1 MIQKQ
6 PISAARLAFRT
17 VEIKS
22 NADLSP
28 NPVGNRNNV

>member
-1 MIQKQ
+1 MIMAQ
-6 PISAARLAFRT
+6 PIKTAPFAVRT

-28 NPVGNRNNV
+28 NPVGNRKNV